1 MTELEKIEAKR
12 YETNAKVMVW
22 AVVMASSVFIVDII
36 VSIVTK

>member
-22 AVVMASSVFIVDII
+22 AVALGASVFIVDLF
-36 VSIVTK
+36 VAIVTK